1 MSRSKRN
8 QASARL
14 SRGEEMRL
22 GLILA
27 ALKASAPRK
36 LAKPRKAASEPRPA
50 DHPEPVVA

>member
-36 LAKPRKAASEPRPA
+36 LAKPRKAASEPRPVG
-50 DHPEPVVA
+50 HPEPVVA

>member
-1 MSRSKRN
+1 MSKSKLDPAN
-8 QASARL
+8 ARL

-36 LAKPRKAASEPRPA
+36 LAKPRKAASEPPPA
-50 DHPEPVVA
+50 GHPEPIVA

>member
-1 MSRSKRN
+1 MSKSKVDQIN
-8 QASARL
+8 ARL

-36 LAKPRKAASEPRPA
+36 LAKVRKGAGETRPA
-50 DHPEPVVA
+50 DQPEPAVA